1 MAEDK
6 FKLENLVVLQF
17 SSDILF
23 TEVVDA
29 KTKSPKELKI
39 NLRQGTWTYHMNS
52 FSHKGEDTMQI
63 GESGF
68 IIHSEGRVIGVYDRT
83 NNDHLNSMVHAGKEA
98 TTYKPTI
105 TEEDEDKEEYN

>member
-39 NLRQGTWTYHMNS
+39 NLRQGTWT
-52 FSHKGEDTMQI
+52 
-63 GESGF
+63 
-68 IIHSEGRVIGVYDRT
+68 II
-83 NNDHLNSMVHAGKEA
+83 
-98 TTYKPTI
+98 
-105 TEEDEDKEEYN
+105 

>member
-1 MAEDK
+1 
-6 FKLENLVVLQF
+6 
-17 SSDILF
+17 
-23 TEVVDA
+23 
-29 KTKSPKELKI
+29 
-39 NLRQGTWTYHMNS
+39 
-52 FSHKGEDTMQI
+52 MQI